1 MGLIS
6 VPQSP
11 IFQGAHLCASVPI
24 LQGLISASA
33 PHYLRA
39 SLCSQ
44 PPGYTASLLSSGRC
58 PLLSLCLQPP
68 QGPLSPSPFQ
78 VSGGSLPALPIFCL
92 LPPFLVAHLFTVGCS
107 RGAASP
113 AGLLATNGGTRL
125 QQCRM
130 LPQPREG
137 SPRSLTDT
145 FTAEKGLDVECLSL
159 EQVRAED
166 AVWWCLSPTSW
177 AEGSWAWSLPCRC
190 SVLPVLHPFLCCQPA
205 AP

>member
-1 MGLIS
+1 MCLHYLFGLHSAQGPIPVPQPPSFMGLIS

-24 LQGLISASA
+24 LQGLISVPQGPHLCLS

-58 PLLSLCLQPP
+58 PLSLCLQPP

-78 VSGGSLPALPIFCL
+78 VSGGSLPALPI
-92 LPPFLVAHLFTVGCS
+92 FLVAHLFTVGCS

-125 QQCRM
+125 QRCRM
-130 LPQPREG
+130 CCP
-137 SPRSLTDT
+137 SLV
-145 FTAEKGLDVECLSL
+145 KG
-159 EQVRAED
+159 
-166 AVWWCLSPTSW
+166 
-177 AEGSWAWSLPCRC
+177 PC
-190 SVLPVLHPFLCCQPA
+190 VP
-205 AP
+205 